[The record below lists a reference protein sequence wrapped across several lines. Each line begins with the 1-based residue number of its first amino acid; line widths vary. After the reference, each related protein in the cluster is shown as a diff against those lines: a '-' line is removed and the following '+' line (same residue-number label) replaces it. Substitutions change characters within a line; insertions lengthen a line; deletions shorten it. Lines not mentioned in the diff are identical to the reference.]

1 MHRRSLLQGAVAAAI
16 MPLARPAIGANAKT
30 LSIVPQV
37 ALNSID
43 PVWTSSQIARNMGFM
58 VFDLLY
64 GRDEAMNP
72 QPQMLQG
79 DLIEDDGRRWTLRL
93 RENLWFHDGAPVLS
107 RDCIASLRRWMVRD
121 QGGLTLSQRLDAME
135 APDDRTI
142 VLRLNKPF
150 PHLRTLLSKFIIPAV
165 MMPERLAQTDPFKQ
179 IPEAIGSGPFLWLA
193 DEHVLGSHAAFA
205 KFDRYVPRDEPA
217 SYTAGGHRVLVD
229 RVEWK
234 MIPDAQTAA
243 NALVTGEVDWVEIP
257 LPDLLSTLKKAAG
270 VKVGVLDTFGQIC
283 FMRPNHIAAPTS
295 NPGVRRAMLAAIDQQ
310 EVMAASMGSDPD
322 NMFTG
327 VGFLRTG
334 KPEVDDA
341 GMELV
346 RTKHTPDQVK
356 AMLDRAGY
364 NGERIVLLHATD
376 HWFFNPT
383 ATVIAHSL
391 SAAGMNVDDQAMDW
405 ATVQTRRTSREQVD
419 KGGWSLFPSVV
430 AAPDHRDPLLANF
443 IRGNGKEAWFGWP
456 TDPKIE
462 QIYTDWLGAT
472 DPAEQT
478 RLERAYQL
486 EAFETLPF
494 IPLGGYRQSAAWRD
508 NVHGI
513 LKGPSVVFWNVSKD

>member
-1 MHRRSLLQGAVAAAI
+1 M
-16 MPLARPAIGANAKT
+16 
-30 LSIVPQV
+30 
-37 ALNSID
+37 
-43 PVWTSSQIARNMGFM
+43 
-58 VFDLLY
+58 
-64 GRDEAMNP
+64 
-72 QPQMLQG
+72 
-79 DLIEDDGRRWTLRL
+79 
-93 RENLWFHDGAPVLS
+93 
-107 RDCIASLRRWMVRD
+107 
-121 QGGLTLSQRLDAME
+121 
-135 APDDRTI
+135 
-142 VLRLNKPF
+142 
-150 PHLRTLLSKFIIPAV
+150 
-165 MMPERLAQTDPFKQ
+165 
-179 IPEAIGSGPFLWLA
+179 
-193 DEHVLGSHAAFA
+193 
-205 KFDRYVPRDEPA
+205 
-217 SYTAGGHRVLVD
+217 
-229 RVEWK
+229 
-234 MIPDAQTAA
+234 
-243 NALVTGEVDWVEIP
+243 TGEVDWVEIP

-310 EVMAASMGSDPD
+310 EVMAASMGGDPD

-356 AMLDRAGY
+356 AMLDKAGY